1 MNDCARI
8 LKASDLMA
16 AGSAAK
22 LYTPDLLSLATE
34 LAQYPVAGE
43 WNAFAE
49 VRSQTCGSS
58 LSLGINTDAHGAITE
73 FGLAVTAC
81 AVGQAAAAIFAR
93 GARSLD
99 RGHSDVALTQL
110 SNWLGS
116 SDAPPPD
123 WSDIDLLSNAR
134 AYPGRHGAILLPW
147 KAAQQALC
155 KVHHTR

>member
-1 MNDCARI
+1 
-8 LKASDLMA
+8 MA
-16 AGSAAK
+16 AESAAK

-34 LAQYPVAGE
+34 LAQYPVAGD
-43 WNAFAE
+43 WNEFTE

-58 LSLGINTDAHGAITE
+58 LGLGINTDPQGAITE

-99 RGHSDVALTQL
+99 RDHCDEAFTQL
-110 SNWLGS
+110 SSWLGS

-123 WSDIDLLSNAR
+123 WPDINLLENAR
-134 AYPGRHGAILLPW
+134 GYPGRHGAILLPW